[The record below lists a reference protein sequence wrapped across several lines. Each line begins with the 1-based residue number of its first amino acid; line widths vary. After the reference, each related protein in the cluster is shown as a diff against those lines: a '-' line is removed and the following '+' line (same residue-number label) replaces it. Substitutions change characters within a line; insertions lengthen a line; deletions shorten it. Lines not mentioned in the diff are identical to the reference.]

1 VPLLSQATRRN
12 PAPYPSSA
20 TKISQVI
27 GNQDHEC
34 HRGCKKSFRRLES
47 SRCRRDRRTFAEGGT
62 YSNPFTGEG
71 VTGEA
76 IGTFARGVFAAFP
89 DVSFELIGIGDIGGG
104 LVAFEWLA
112 RATNSGPGLDG
123 APPTGRSVRM
133 PGATFI
139 QVEGDKIRSE
149 RVYHG
154 RQIMAE
160 QLGGT
165 ATESA

>member
-1 VPLLSQATRRN
+1 MWFENDRCCR
-12 PAPYPSSA
+12 
-20 TKISQVI
+20 
-27 GNQDHEC
+27 
-34 HRGCKKSFRRLES
+34 FRAEYVLGALHLDAWNRH
-47 SRCRRDRRTFAEGGT
+47 DADAIVADFAEGGT

-76 IGTFARGVFAAFP
+76 IGSFARGVLTAFP
-89 DVSFELIGIGDIGGG
+89 DASFELISIGDIGGG

-112 RATNSGPGLDG
+112 RATNSGPGLNG
-123 APPTGRSVRM
+123 TPPTGRSVRV

-149 RVYHG
+149 HVYHD

-160 QLGGT
+160 QLGFT
-165 ATESA
+165 PKKT